1 MINGQ
6 TMDLLYEGASSITPR
21 AWKNFSYGMVLLLT
35 NLLNYNYCLYSFS
48 SLSGIL

>member
-6 TMDLLYEGASSITPR
+6 TMDLLYEGASNITPR
-21 AWKNFSYGMVLLLT
+21 AWKNFSCGMVLLLT
-35 NLLNYNYCLYSFS
+35 ILLNYDYCLYSFS